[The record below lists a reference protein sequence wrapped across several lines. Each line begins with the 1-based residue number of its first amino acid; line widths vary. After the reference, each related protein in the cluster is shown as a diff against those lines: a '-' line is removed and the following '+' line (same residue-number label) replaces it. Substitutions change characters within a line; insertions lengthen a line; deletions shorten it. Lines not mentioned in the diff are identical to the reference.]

1 MVRMNELAERA
12 SFTWFP
18 VGLTTVYAC
27 LELLNIL
34 HHSMWRDE
42 IQVWMLGRHSHS
54 IAELIY
60 LKRYDGHPDAWF
72 VLVYLITK
80 FTHDLRWMQV
90 VHAAVATATVY
101 AIARYSPFTR
111 MQKILM
117 AFGYFLFFEYA
128 TISREYALGI
138 LGLFVF
144 CSVFR
149 SGPRKNY
156 VALVLL
162 LAFICQTSVYAM
174 ILALSL
180 FVALAFEAIQ
190 APDWR
195 QPLTRSGW
203 KISALAAIMLI
214 AVGISVLH
222 TLPPADGGFGV
233 GVHLGT
239 KGLSASLAMF
249 WRSFVPIPQFTQTFW
264 NSNLLQGSRELTRL
278 MALMGVA
285 SFCASVM
292 FFLRKPV
299 VLFAYLS
306 GATGLLLFKQFVY
319 QGYLRHDGFVFILFL
334 VCLWLASYFPEKHF
348 PLRGADRI
356 ALLFKQ
362 FVYQGYLR
370 HDGFV
375 FILFLVCLWLASYF
389 PEKHF
394 PLRGA
399 DRIAVLFKPLQKDA
413 IFTLLL
419 IHAAVGIGVSAA
431 AFTIPFS
438 QAQAIAQYIRSNNM
452 ENWTIIGDP
461 DYSVSSVVGYLDRE
475 SFYFTGNRVGSYIIL
490 DKRRLTEPTESV
502 MQLASESAARI
513 HQKVLVILNYPAAQL
528 GPGVSEIASFQGAI
542 VPDENFFLY
551 LVQPPNPPDARH

>member
-1 MVRMNELAERA
+1 MVRMNELAERS

-27 LELLNIL
+27 LEFLNIL

-42 IQVWMLGRHSHS
+42 IQLWMLGRHSHS

-60 LKRYDGHPDAWF
+60 LKRYEGHPDAWF

-117 AFGYFLFFEYA
+117 AFGYFLLFEYA

-195 QPLTRSGW
+195 QPLTRSWW

-239 KGLSASLAMF
+239 RDLSASLAMF

-306 GATGLLLFKQFVY
+306 GAAGL
-319 QGYLRHDGFVFILFL
+319 
-334 VCLWLASYFPEKHF
+334 
-348 PLRGADRI
+348 
-356 ALLFKQ
+356 LLFKQ